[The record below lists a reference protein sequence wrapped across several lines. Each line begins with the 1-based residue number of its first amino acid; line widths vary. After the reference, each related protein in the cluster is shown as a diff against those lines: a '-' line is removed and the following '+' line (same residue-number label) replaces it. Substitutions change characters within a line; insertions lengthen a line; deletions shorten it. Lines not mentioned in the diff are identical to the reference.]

1 MKSLLILSII
11 VWGRLLFS
19 GGSARASSGSTACTN
34 NHVLPLHST
43 IADPVKFVDPTG
55 TYVLK
60 GEITK
65 NKIMGHS
72 GEIRVKLLESS
83 KVAVSFYINKGYPD
97 YAAGSFTDTLLYR
110 ENEARWTPS
119 AFPDYTILIAFKP
132 RAAETMQLF
141 DGEEPRS
148 SFGQGV
154 MVSAVFEKSSD
165 DEPIIQDLSAHGIAP

>member
-11 VWGRLLFS
+11 IWSRLPFS
-19 GGSARASSGSTACTN
+19 
-34 NHVLPLHST
+34 PT

-55 TYVLK
+55 TYLLK

-65 NKIMGHS
+65 NRIMGHS
-72 GEIRVKLLESS
+72 GEIRVKLLTSG

-97 YAAGSFTDTLLYR
+97 YAVGSFTDTLRYE

-119 AFPDYTILIAFKP
+119 TFPGYTILIAFKP

-141 DGEEPRS
+141 EGEEPRS

-154 MVSAVFEKSSD
+154 MVSALFEKSSD
-165 DEPIIQDLSAHGIAP
+165 DEPIIQDLSTHGIGS